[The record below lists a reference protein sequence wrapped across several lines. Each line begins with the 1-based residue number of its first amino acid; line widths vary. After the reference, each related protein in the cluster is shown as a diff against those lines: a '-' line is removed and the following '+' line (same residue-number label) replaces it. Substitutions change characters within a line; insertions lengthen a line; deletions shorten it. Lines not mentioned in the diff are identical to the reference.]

1 AGAASLLRLAGLH
14 EVRESLAGTLPYGQQ
29 RRLEIAR
36 ALALRPRVLLLDEPT
51 AGMTHEESE
60 EIASIVRRLKDA
72 GLTVILVEHNIP
84 FLTSIVDDV
93 VVLDAGRVISRGSCA
108 QALADPA
115 VIEAYLGKPVA
126 AAAASGFRAAWTA
139 SPSG

>member
-1 AGAASLLRLAGLH
+1 
-14 EVRESLAGTLPYGQQ
+14 
-29 RRLEIAR
+29 LEIAR